1 MSFKEKYIKYK
12 NKYLKLKKKL
22 QHQAG
27 GSNEDRYLIFLDIEF
42 QNFNIKNKQQHYILE
57 LGLII
62 FEKHINEPILIEH
75 VNFPILSKY
84 KKNMRLIDIQYST
97 VSERTEPEII
107 KNQNEFIIKANLVDV
122 ENKKALI
129 KFIPDRETKDIL
141 RKASEMKDKT
151 LLDIHKTRIEKYAK
165 KAMFNYYYERLPFK
179 YKKLFDKQID
189 LYNNDSLVKSRQ
201 IKPEDYL
208 LKLNSYLSK
217 GTMVHKEGTD
227 LEALRNTFSYYN
239 INYDG
244 KTKKYDIAIHNR
256 YFQLKMTG
264 ASLYQSYCYL
274 YEKYISN
281 NKTLSKEHDN
291 LLELIKRNMSIFKPH
306 NPLYDAFMT
315 IFIYNLKDRLV

>member
-1 MSFKEKYIKYK
+1 MSFREKYIKYK
-12 NKYLKLKKKL
+12 NKYLKLKNQK
-22 QHQAG
+22 G
-27 GSNEDRYLIFLDIEF
+27 GSIDIKEYVIFLDIEF
-42 QNFNIKNKQQHYILE
+42 QNFNIKNKQQHFILE

-62 FEKHINEPILIEH
+62 FKKGNIDPVLIEH
-75 VNFPILSKY
+75 INFPILSKY
-84 KKNMRLIDIQYST
+84 KRNMRLIDIQYST

-107 KNQNEFIIKANLVDV
+107 KNQNEFIIKANLEDV

-141 RKASEMKDKT
+141 RKALEMKDQS
-151 LLDIHKTRIEKYAK
+151 LLESHKTRIEKFTK
-165 KAMFNYYYERLPFK
+165 KAMFNYYYERLSAK
-179 YKKLFDKQID
+179 YQRLFDKQLE

-201 IKPEDYL
+201 IKPEETL

-217 GTMVHKEGTD
+217 GIMVHKEGTD

-239 INYDG
+239 ISYDG

-264 ASLYQSYCYL
+264 ASLYQSYSYL
-274 YEKYISN
+274 YEKYLSN
-281 NKTLSKEHDN
+281 DKTLSDEHDK
-291 LLELIKRNMSIFKPH
+291 LLELIKKKMSIFKPH

-315 IFIYNLKDRLV
+315 IFIYNLKDKLV